1 MAAVIETEAR
11 VALAAGEHRHARELA
26 VQARKLAE
34 RSGNEM
40 ARLAAMVTEARS
52 LRAEGDR
59 AAAEEQFAAA
69 ARAAHDGRVPTRL
82 REVLREWADM
92 RADAGDHRGAYELT
106 AEALTVN

>member
-1 MAAVIETEAR
+1 VKAR
-11 VALAAGEHRHARELA
+11 L
-26 VQARKLAE
+26 LAE

-40 ARLAAMVTEARS
+40 SRLAAMVTEARS
-52 LRAEGDR
+52 LRAEGHL
-59 AAAEEQFAAA
+59 ASAEEHFAAA
-69 ARAAHDGRVPTRL
+69 ARAAREGRVPTRL